1 MKTNKEYQSR
11 FPWFSAS
18 LGIIAVISVATL
30 FVSGQLNAGR
40 GDFGRLVTDVF
51 ERFTS
56 AQAADQTLQLVT
68 LESVGERDGLVV
80 SGFPAYASTTLPLV
94 QDQTAEAVRLVLTGE
109 QDVSERSTIALRL
122 TVNGRRIMERVL
134 APGRREFTWVF
145 DLTED
150 VVDAPDAHIALQ
162 LLGDLP
168 ADLCHNDRSMG
179 AVIALA
185 PDSGL
190 EIDLARPLTSLRDA
204 LALMPRD
211 VRIAMADGP
220 EWFEMAAR
228 LGARL
233 NRDGYRIEMI
243 DIASAPEAALDASRG
258 LILLAPPE
266 TLTRTGFAAMRER
279 AEAGASLWQ
288 RGAGSYVA
296 LTDPE
301 RFETIRFLTSEL
313 LSIARTDQINPVV
326 FDAAG
331 RRADLVPV
339 SEFGV
344 DTTIQN
350 VAEGREWR
358 MDYTLAEMPDGLL
371 PSAVYLDLRLPEGPD
386 GFTNLAH
393 VELNGELI
401 DSRRLQSGE
410 SNVFSAALPAQR
422 QALSNRLAVV
432 LQRHRDE
439 GGCEITQRRY
449 PVQLSEE
456 SGLVVADGAGAA
468 GFTALPRAF
477 SGGVI
482 VRIPE
487 LIGPAERLVAARI
500 TAETIAHFVPQDAS
514 IAFETAA
521 TENGESGPVDRPFIA
536 INNAPAN
543 AAAPLRIIADRLVV
557 DSATPGG
564 RADVRALSNLTVLQG
579 VAASVPDPRDPGRTV
594 AVPGLMV
601 HAIDEAPAIGAAAL
615 ARQRVAIVH
624 ANGEVI
630 FPDPGPVPALPAS
643 LESGRR

>member
-1 MKTNKEYQSR
+1 MKTNKEYQRR

-40 GDFGRLVTDVF
+40 GDFGRFVTDVF
-51 ERFTS
+51 DRMTS
-56 AQAADQTLQLVT
+56 ARAADETLQIVT
-68 LESVGERDGLVV
+68 LGSVGERDGLIV

-94 QDQTAEAVRLVLTGE
+94 RDQEPKSVRLVLTGE
-109 QDVSERSTIALRL
+109 QDISERSTIALRL

-150 VVDAPDAHIALQ
+150 VIDAPQAQIALQ

-179 AVIALA
+179 AVIALS
-185 PDSGL
+185 PESGL

-211 VRIAMADGP
+211 VRIAMAEGP
-220 EWFEMAAR
+220 EWFETAAR
-228 LGARL
+228 LGGRL

-243 DIASAPEAALDASRG
+243 DIGQAGEAALDTTRG

-266 TLTRTGFAAMRER
+266 TLRRAGFTRER
-279 AEAGASLWQ
+279 TEAGASLYQ
-288 RGAGSYVA
+288 RGAASYVA
-296 LTDPE
+296 LTDPG

-313 LSIARTDQINPVV
+313 LSLARTDQIDPVV

-358 MDYTLAEMPDGLL
+358 LDYTLAAMPGGLI
-371 PSAVYLDLRLPEGPD
+371 PDAIYLDMRLPEGPE

-410 SNVFSAALPAQR
+410 GNMFSVALPAER
-422 QALSNRLAVV
+422 QALSNELAVV
-432 LQRHRDE
+432 LQRHRDQ

-449 PVQLSEE
+449 PVQLSES
-456 SGLVVADGAGAA
+456 SGLVVAAGDGAS
-468 GFTALPRAF
+468 GFTALPGAF
-477 SGGVI
+477 SQGVV
-482 VRIPE
+482 VRLPDTIDA
-487 LIGPAERLVAARI
+487 AERLVAARI
-500 TAETIAHFVPQDAS
+500 TAETIAHFVPKDAP
-514 IAFETAA
+514 IRFESAM
-521 TENGESGPVDRPFIA
+521 TENGESGPIELPFIA
-536 INNAPAN
+536 INNAPSN
-543 AAAPLRIIADRLVV
+543 TDAPLRIIADRLIVESDV
-557 DSATPGG
+557 PGG
-564 RADVRALSNLTVLQG
+564 RTDVRALADLTVLQS
-579 VAASVPDPRDPGRTV
+579 VSAAIADPRDARRTI
-594 AVPGLMV
+594 AVPGLTV

-615 ARQRVAIVH
+615 GRQRVAIVH

-630 FPDPGPVPALPAS
+630 FPDPGPRRAAPGAAAA
-643 LESGRR
+643 GRR

>member
-1 MKTNKEYQSR
+1 MKTNKEYQRR

-40 GDFGRLVTDVF
+40 GDFGRFVTDVF
-51 ERFTS
+51 DRLTS
-56 AQAADQTLQLVT
+56 ARAADETLQLVT
-68 LESVGERDGLVV
+68 LHSVGERDGLIV

-94 QDQTAEAVRLVLTGE
+94 QDQQPEAVRLVLTGE
-109 QDVSERSTIALRL
+109 QDISERSTIALRL

-150 VVDAPDAHIALQ
+150 VTDASEAHIALQ

-179 AVIALA
+179 AVIALS

-211 VRIAMADGP
+211 VHIAMADGP

-228 LGARL
+228 LGGRL

-243 DIASAPEAALDASRG
+243 DIADAGEAALDSSRG

-266 TLTRTGFAAMRER
+266 TLTRSGFDAMRER
-279 AEAGASLWQ
+279 TEAGASLWQ

-296 LTDPE
+296 LTDPG

-313 LSIARTDQINPVV
+313 LSLARTDQINPVI
-326 FDAAG
+326 FDSAG
-331 RRADLVPV
+331 RRADLVPL
-339 SEFGV
+339 SELGV

-350 VAEGREWR
+350 VAEGREWSL
-358 MDYTLAEMPDGLL
+358 DYTLAAMPGGLI
-371 PSAVYLDLRLPEGPD
+371 PEAVYLDMRLPEGPE
-386 GFTNLAH
+386 GFTNLTH
-393 VELNGELI
+393 IELNGELI
-401 DSRRLQSGE
+401 DSRRLQSGD
-410 SNVFSAALPAQR
+410 SNIFSVALPAQR

-449 PVQLSEE
+449 PVQLSAE
-456 SGLVVADGAGAA
+456 SGLVVAGGQGAA
-468 GFTALPRAF
+468 GFSALPGAF
-477 SGGVI
+477 SQGVL
-482 VRIPE
+482 VRIPDV
-487 LIGPAERLVAARI
+487 IGATQRLVAARI
-500 TAETIAHFVPQDAS
+500 TAETIAHFVPQDAP
-514 IAFETAA
+514 IRFESVI
-521 TENGESGPVDRPFIA
+521 TENGDSGPVDLPFIA

-543 AAAPLRIIADRLVV
+543 TDAPLRIIADRLIVE
-557 DSATPGG
+557 SGTPGG
-564 RADVRALSNLTVLQG
+564 RADVRALADLTILQE
-579 VAASVPDPRDPGRTV
+579 VSARLDPDDRGQGGI
-594 AVPGLMV
+594 VPGLMV
-601 HAIDEAPAIGAAAL
+601 HAIDNAPAIGAAQL
-615 ARQRVAIVH
+615 GRQQVAIVH

-630 FPDPGPVPALPAS
+630 FPDPGRERLMPGGVEAD
-643 LESGRR
+643 RR